1 MGFER
6 AVEKFLS
13 VEELEG
19 LEIVLC
25 WFGPHSLS
33 EERLDGFLKISCG
46 CVPDRVS
53 LGEKVGLLSNV
64 F

>member
-1 MGFER
+1 MIVW
-6 AVEKFLS
+6 AVEEFLS

-33 EERLDGFLKISCG
+33 EERLDVFLKSC
-46 CVPDRVS
+46 CDFVPGRVS